1 MEIWKEFSSNVPL
14 CIVGPYWQVE
24 IYFQFHLYL
33 KTINSCLYPSDL
45 FYFFQSDKYTKQL
58 DYLQSLF
65 GEVLTISLK
74 EDQILTSS
82 STWINKYIAQL
93 FVHSRIIQCS
103 RFFHGELM
111 YNLETNIRCPG
122 GCGLRKYENIITL
135 DSLIGMVYYLALKN
149 ASIFAFPCLNFAIL
163 SNILSLNEII

>member
-1 MEIWKEFSSNVPL
+1 MEFWKEFSSDVPL

-163 SNILSLNEII
+163 SNILSLNGII

>member
-1 MEIWKEFSSNVPL
+1 M
-14 CIVGPYWQVE
+14 
-24 IYFQFHLYL
+24 
-33 KTINSCLYPSDL
+33 YPSDL
-45 FYFFQSDKYTKQL
+45 FYYFQSAEYTKQL

-74 EDQILTSS
+74 EDQILTNS
-82 STWINKYIAQL
+82 STFSTWLNKYIAQL

-122 GCGLRKYENIITL
+122 GCGLRKYESISNL
-135 DSLIGMVYYLALKN
+135 DSLIGTVYYLALKN
-149 ASIFAFPCLNFAIL
+149 ASIFAFPCLHSMARAN
-163 SNILSLNEII
+163 LNKSVWLVTNTTAASKYIPRRPRISIN

>member
-1 MEIWKEFSSNVPL
+1 M
-14 CIVGPYWQVE
+14 
-24 IYFQFHLYL
+24 
-33 KTINSCLYPSDL
+33 YPSDL
-45 FYFFQSDKYTKQL
+45 FYYFQSAEYTKQL

-74 EDQILTSS
+74 EDQILKNS
-82 STWINKYIAQL
+82 STWLNKYIAQL

-122 GCGLRKYENIITL
+122 GCGLRKYENNSNL
-135 DSLIGMVYYLALKN
+135 DSIIGMVHYYGN
-149 ASIFAFPCLNFAIL
+149 TGCRVF
-163 SNILSLNEII
+163 

>member
-1 MEIWKEFSSNVPL
+1 MPL
-14 CIVGPYWQVE
+14 
-24 IYFQFHLYL
+24 FLLLF
-33 KTINSCLYPSDL
+33 PSDL

-74 EDQILTSS
+74 KEDQILTSS
-82 STWINKYIAQL
+82 STWLNKYIAQL

-122 GCGLRKYENIITL
+122 GCGLRKYENISTL

-149 ASIFAFPCLNFAIL
+149 ASILAFPCLNFSIL
-163 SNILSLNEII
+163 SNILSLNGII

>member
-1 MEIWKEFSSNVPL
+1 MSHCAQQGLTDKSRF
-14 CIVGPYWQVE
+14 
-24 IYFQFHLYL
+24 

-45 FYFFQSDKYTKQL
+45 FYFFQSDTYTKQL

-122 GCGLRKYENIITL
+122 GCGLRKYENISTL

-149 ASIFAFPCLNFAIL
+149 ASIFAFPCLNFDIL
-163 SNILSLNEII
+163 SNILSLNGII